1 MPTLPA
7 PVATYSDDLYHFGWP
22 ETGLECILERF
33 NENKDDIRAE
43 FTVNLDDPLMGGCL
57 YSGKLLLMGPNSRR
71 DVKNILNERVDTIDW
86 GGVLEK
92 VCQMARERF
101 RKGEPTVDLMGV
113 DFSARPRFLLEPVI
127 VPAGIVLR
135 YGDGKTAKSLHT
147 LYDCVRLAQNGVR
160 TLYLDWEDDAETH
173 AERLHALCCGMG
185 VDVNADMIFYQRRS
199 AKLADA
205 ARDIRSQIA
214 SKGIGH
220 VVVDSLGMAAGG
232 TNSEET
238 IMPAMTAMRSLG
250 VAVTAIHH
258 LPKDSKDKTKPLG
271 SVYSSNEARLTWLYE
286 AETDAEEK
294 LTLLMTNHAF
304 NRGGK
309 RPKMAYRLTFVNDG
323 DALLSVEVEDLRLAD
338 VFAAGLFGSD
348 MTPRNQVW
356 TALDGS
362 EKNLRELVQITG
374 LTERQVEFALKKGPF
389 ESRVPFHEGPGRPAL
404 VWRRREDDRVSDSV
418 FNSVENSR

>member
-1 MPTLPA
+1 MPSLPP
-7 PVATYSDDLYHFGWP
+7 PVATYSDDLYHFAWP
-22 ETGLECILERF
+22 ETGLECVLERF
-33 NENKDDIRAE
+33 NESKEDIRAE

-71 DVKNILNERVDTIDW
+71 DVKNILTERVDNIDW

-101 RKGEPTVDLMGV
+101 RKGEPTVDLMRV

-147 LYDCVRLAQNGVR
+147 LYDCLRLAQQGVR

-173 AERLHALCCGMG
+173 AERLHALCCGAG
-185 VDVNADMIFYQRRS
+185 VDVREDMILYQRRS

-205 ARDIRSQIA
+205 ARDIRAQIA
-214 SKGIGH
+214 AKGIGH

-258 LPKDSKDKTKPLG
+258 LPKDAKDKTKPLG

-286 AETDAEEK
+286 AEDDADEK
-294 LTLLMTNHAF
+294 LTVLMTNHAF

-309 RPKMAYRLTFVNDG
+309 RPRMAYRLTFVNDG

-338 VFAAGLFGSD
+338 VFASGHFGAST
-348 MTPRNQVW
+348 TPRNQVW
-356 TALDGS
+356 HAL
-362 EKNLRELVQITG
+362 ENTPMTLTEIATRTG
-374 LTERQVEFALKKGPF
+374 LTPKMVQTALENGPF
-389 ESRVPFHEGPGRPAL
+389 VEAGLAPHSGPGRPAKL
-404 VWRRREDDRVSDSV
+404 WAREAGAVLLETAGV
-418 FNSVENSR
+418 N